1 MGIVRKIRGASRWV
15 EHVVDEE
22 APRPAMTDDE
32 LDAYLAAW
40 VADINSIPFP
50 ANTSAPEATR

>member
-1 MGIVRKIRGASRWV
+1 MGIVRKLRDGARWIENV
-15 EHVVDEE
+15 ADIE
-22 APRPAMTDDE
+22 APRMTDDE

>member
-1 MGIVRKIRGASRWV
+1 MGIVRKIRGASRWI

-22 APRPAMTDDE
+22 APRPAMSLDE

-40 VADINSIPFP
+40 VAHINSVPFP
-50 ANTSAPEATR
+50 HITSAPEATR